1 MTCYNSQNTENNYED
16 LVLALDKGRTFTL
29 PPEVGHCE
37 GFYEYTEKQRSRTLR
52 EVVLEITELYF

>member
-1 MTCYNSQNTENNYED
+1 M
-16 LVLALDKGRTFTL
+16 